1 MSRCKRCGTN
11 FDYAKREGVCPKCC
25 FYNRPDG
32 MWQEDDSWIKNY
44 NYEDNSYDI
53 IAQEAE
59 YDEKNSNDRLK
70 DLLKRKDLN
79 DSGRWS
85 ASSGHSNHRE
95 VDGSH
100 IHTTDGRVVSGRPTP
115 RVSNNRKAA
124 SNTNP
129 ISWIYKII
137 FIIVLINMLV
147 GFFSGIIYG

>member
-1 MSRCKRCGTN
+1 MARCKRCGTN

-32 MWQEDDSWIKNY
+32 MWQEDDSWVKNY

-79 DSGRWS
+79 DGARWT
-85 ASSGHSNHRE
+85 ATAGHRDHTE

-100 IHTTDGRVVSGRPTP
+100 IHTSDGRVVNRNTSQR
-115 RVSNNRKAA
+115 NRKPAQN
-124 SNTNP
+124 SNP
-129 ISWIYKII
+129 ASWIFKILF
-137 FIIVLINMLV
+137 FIIAANIVLSFLGAI
-147 GFFSGIIYG
+147 FSF